1 MKKFVYSVVILLT
14 SLSYAVAQPHF
25 ADMDMCINQ
34 FMEDVTKEA
43 GVPKK
48 AKHKVIDCSKKG
60 YIIEGL
66 LYKGTL
72 VQNQVMTI
80 KSKDGNII
88 LYGRYS
94 FVNGKNTIT
103 GRHQYK
109 IGDKTV
115 SAYGTFTFS
124 NTPPCRPSRHW
135 PRSYTLYICLAKC
148 SNARCSRCRPS
159 RGLPSATAPWSRHG
173 SPSPGSTQ

>member
-1 MKKFVYSVVILLT
+1 MKKFVYSVVILLA

-72 VQNQVMTI
+72 VQNQVLTI
-80 KSKDGNII
+80 KSHDGNII
-88 LYGRYS
+88 LYGR
-94 FVNGKNTIT
+94 
-103 GRHQYK
+103 
-109 IGDKTV
+109 
-115 SAYGTFTFS
+115 
-124 NTPPCRPSRHW
+124 
-135 PRSYTLYICLAKC
+135 
-148 SNARCSRCRPS
+148 
-159 RGLPSATAPWSRHG
+159 
-173 SPSPGSTQ
+173 